1 MKLRFPEPLES
12 EFRRDYGEKS
22 IPTVRAGLILGALL
36 YAAFAFVDY
45 WALPETRGA
54 ALRIRFLFAI
64 PILLG
69 TFLLT
74 FSPSFRKRMQ
84 GLLTLVFIT
93 AASGITW
100 IVALSK
106 EGEPG
111 YFAYAGGLV
120 VAIMFTA
127 SLFRLQFVSTAVA
140 SLVLFVSHE
149 LVAVYV
155 QKMAAGGSTS
165 FAVPIFIS
173 NTFFLGSAVLVALV
187 TSYVLEVY
195 ARRDFAQQREIQ
207 EEKETIEVK
216 NRALSEALEALE
228 KAQSELVQSERM
240 AALGSLVSGLVHEL
254 ASPVGV
260 IRAGADLSESALTRL
275 EGSSEPPPRKLTD
288 ALLATHRASLQATE
302 RISAILKNLRNFSR
316 LDRARFA
323 VVDLHEGLEDAL
335 TLLAPELQS
344 GIVVRRK
351 FGEIPKIACQPAEL
365 NQAFMHVLQNAVSAI
380 DSTGTVTVE
389 TWTEGTVVCVRVSD
403 DGRGIDPE
411 VMKLL
416 FVPTFRR
423 TGTRVKA
430 GMGLF
435 VSHQIVEKHGGRIL
449 VTSETGR
456 GTSVTI
462 KLPRDGA
469 DSRDLAS

>member
-1 MKLRFPEPLES
+1 MKLRFADPLES
-12 EFRRDYGEKS
+12 EFQQDYGEKS
-22 IPTVRAGLILGALL
+22 LPTVRAGLILGALL
-36 YAAFAFVDY
+36 YAAFAIVDY

-100 IVALSK
+100 IIALSE

-120 VAIMFTA
+120 VAIMFIA
-127 SLFRLQFVSTAVA
+127 SLFRLQFVATAVA
-140 SLVLFVSHE
+140 SAVLFLSHE
-149 LVAVYV
+149 LVAVFA
-155 QKMAAGGSTS
+155 QGMASGGSNGFST
-165 FAVPIFIS
+165 PIFVS
-173 NTFFLGSAVLVALV
+173 NTFFLGSAVLVAVV
-187 TSYVLEVY
+187 TSYMLEVY

-207 EEKETIEVK
+207 QEKEIIEVK

-228 KAQSELVQSERM
+228 NAQSELVQSEKM

-260 IRAGADLSESALTRL
+260 IRAGADLSESALVRL
-275 EGSSEPPPRKLTD
+275 EALTEPPSKKLTE

-302 RISAILKNLRNFSR
+302 RLSAILKSLRNFSR
-316 LDRARFA
+316 IDRAHVA
-323 VVDLHEGLEDAL
+323 VFDLHEGLEDAL
-335 TLLAPELQS
+335 TLLAPELQG
-344 GIVVRRK
+344 GILVLRK
-351 FGEIPKIACQPAEL
+351 FGEIPRITCQPAEL
-365 NQAFMHVLQNAVSAI
+365 NQAFMQVLRNAAEAI
-380 DSTGTVTVE
+380 DSAGTITIE
-389 TWTEGTVVCVRVSD
+389 TWAEANVVCVRVSD

-411 VMKLL
+411 VLKLL

-423 TGTRVKA
+423 TGERVKA
-430 GMGLF
+430 GLGLF

-449 VTSETGR
+449 VKSETGR
-456 GTSVTI
+456 GTAVTI
-462 KLPRDGA
+462 KLPRFERSGIA
-469 DSRDLAS
+469 